1 MSSPAR
7 SSVSATS
14 GGHGGGSSSN
24 VAFCDDASPY
34 HFPPELISAHDR
46 KEEALSGSNTHSHL
60 HHLFLGFHWWP
71 SYLFGVV
78 ALKSELMTALQKEV
92 KSLDEDSW
100 MFSRPRSQINLISRP
115 GNPHS
120 SLEIV
125 LFLFVW
131 SSSLNSLIWT
141 CISRLLI
148 DWWEPWKSI
157 ALIISAFD
165 LLMPMSFWFRMFDW
179 FMRIMR
185 FNCFAYMFFWFV
197 LDIEIM
203 FLDFQLILWEPI
215 ALLISPFEFSLM
227 VGL

>member
-14 GGHGGGSSSN
+14 GGHGGGSTSN

-46 KEEALSGSNTHSHL
+46 KEEALS
-60 HHLFLGFHWWP
+60 
-71 SYLFGVV
+71 
-78 ALKSELMTALQKEV
+78 ALKSELMAALQKEV

-125 LFLFVW
+125 LFLFVR
-131 SSSLNSLIWT
+131 SSSLNSLI
-141 CISRLLI
+141 
-148 DWWEPWKSI
+148 
-157 ALIISAFD
+157 
-165 LLMPMSFWFRMFDW
+165 
-179 FMRIMR
+179 
-185 FNCFAYMFFWFV
+185 
-197 LDIEIM
+197 
-203 FLDFQLILWEPI
+203 
-215 ALLISPFEFSLM
+215 
-227 VGL
+227 